1 MNLALRHCVVRVHE
15 QEVYPS
21 TADPSPSESCA
32 PTFAHG
38 ALHLPLRP
46 SVELGVPAFVGMGCS
61 SYGIGSVYC
70 LDKGSWVVV
79 HE

>member
-1 MNLALRHCVVRVHE
+1 MNLALRHCVVRMHE

-21 TADPSPSESCA
+21 TADSPSSESRA
-32 PTFAHG
+32 PPFAHG

-61 SYGIGSVYC
+61 SYGIGSVFC
-70 LDKGSWVVV
+70 LDESSWVVV